1 MRASLALTVL
11 AALLA
16 LGARAGAGTAEALT
30 DLLVRP
36 QGWSAFIETT
46 PELRPTDR
54 ATKAGYQ
61 FFRRDG
67 EVIGRT
73 TGLAEGFNCEF
84 KVRVRPQGSNS
95 IPSPAPAT
103 TATATTRPTRSS
115 ISILRTARSRSSAWM
130 RRRNGGCRPGRS
142 PAVPLQIQPCT
153 AISSTV

>member
-84 KVRVRPQGSNS
+84 KVRVRPQGVELHPKSRACNDRYGDDA
-95 IPSPAPAT
+95 PYTKLDFDPADRTFPFKRLDAPQKWWLSP
-103 TATATTRPTRSS
+103 RP
-115 ISILRTARSRSSAWM
+115 
-130 RRRNGGCRPGRS
+130 
-142 PAVPLQIQPCT
+142 
-153 AISSTV
+153 